1 VKRIFLASLVAVTAA
16 ALAGF
21 AASGFPNISTHKKAQ
36 YWVELDD
43 AFGLIQGGDLKIAGV
58 RAGTI
63 TDLKLNKRT
72 MRARV
77 GFRVTQNGFGDLRAD
92 TSCES
97 RPQSLIGEYFLD
109 CNPGTASKRLA
120 RGSLIPVDRTASTVA
135 PDLVNDILR
144 KPQAERLSLI
154 LSGLGTAMAGNAER
168 LNAAIR
174 RGVPAL
180 RETDRVLAVLAQQN
194 KVIRDL
200 NQHADTVV
208 GDLAAHKAEVADWVV
223 KARNISRDSATRT
236 SDISAG
242 WRKLPAFLAEL
253 RPAMAALGRTA
264 DAQGPALN
272 TLASN
277 ATQLKRFFDQL
288 GPFSDASRPA
298 LRALGQAGQVGSQAA
313 KAATPTVAQLNEFA
327 KGAPELGKNLAIVLE
342 HLDNRKNTVEY
353 DKRAAAQ
360 QGVAQPSGYSGL
372 EGLLQY
378 VFDQATSTNIYD
390 QSTHILAVMA
400 DDGGQC
406 KTYKDYV
413 TVRDNAPLKA
423 YCQAKTG
430 PNAPGV
436 DTADVSAGDA
446 PPRNIRYKDPGAPAN
461 SRNEPRS
468 VPPAKRDENAPQAP
482 QAPAAPSAPS
492 TPKPE
497 LPKPPTVPTPPPV
510 KVPDPSQILPGAPPP
525 PPVPP
530 AKVPDPTGGKVGP
543 PPGLGT
549 SSSDNR
555 GQRQVLDYLMGS

>member
-1 VKRIFLASLVAVTAA
+1 MKRIFLASLVVVVAA

-21 AASGFPNISTHKKAQ
+21 AADGFPRVSTHKQAQ

-63 TDLKLNKRT
+63 TDLKLNKST

-109 CNPGTASKRLA
+109 CNPGTARKHLPQ
-120 RGSLIPVDRTASTVA
+120 GTTIPVGRTSSTVA

-144 KPQAERLSLI
+144 RPQSQRLSLI
-154 LSGLGTAMAGNAER
+154 LSGLGTGLAGNAER
-168 LNAAIR
+168 LNATIR

-180 RETDRVLAVLAQQN
+180 REIDRVLAILAKQN
-194 KVIRDL
+194 TVIRDL

-208 GDLAAHKAEVADWVV
+208 GDLAAHKSDVTDWVV
-223 KARNISRDSATRT
+223 KTRNISRDSAARAA
-236 SDISAG
+236 DISAG
-242 WRKLPAFLAEL
+242 WAKLPGFLAEL

-264 DAQGPALN
+264 DAQGPALD

-277 ATQLKRFFDQL
+277 ATQLKRFFDDL
-288 GPFSDASRPA
+288 APFSDASRPA
-298 LRALGQAGQVGSQAA
+298 LRALGQAGQVGSQAV
-313 KAATPTVAQLNEFA
+313 KAATPTVAQLNTFA

-342 HLDNRKNTVEY
+342 HLDNRNNTVEY

-360 QGVAQPSGYSGL
+360 QGVSGNSGYSGI
-372 EGLLQY
+372 EALLQY
-378 VFDQATSTNIYD
+378 VLDQATSTNIYD

-400 DDGGQC
+400 NDGGDC
-406 KTYKDYV
+406 KTFRDYV
-413 TVRDNAPLKA
+413 TVRDNAALKA
-423 YCQAKTG
+423 QCQAKTG

-436 DTADVSAGDA
+436 DTFDVSADDA
-446 PPRNIRYKDPGAPAN
+446 PPRQVEFESPGAPAN

-468 VPPAKRDENAPQAP
+468 TPPAKRDENVPQVQTP
-482 QAPAAPSAPS
+482 SQPAKPDVPKPNVPS
-492 TPKPE
+492 TPN
-497 LPKPPTVPTPPPV
+497 VPAPPPV
-510 KVPDPSQILPGAPPP
+510 KVPDPSQILPGTPPP
-525 PPVPP
+525 PQVPP
-530 AKVPDPTGGKVGP
+530 TKLPDPTGGKVSP
-543 PPGLGT
+543 PPGLGA
-549 SSSDNR
+549 SANDKRSQ
-555 GQRQVLDYLMGS
+555 GQLLDYLMGS